1 MNSIEPHIT
10 LERLKELAHYDPVT
24 GQFVLKQHREGTTRK
39 IGDVLGNKKK
49 SGYLEA
55 CFDQRIYLLHR
66 LAYFYMTG
74 EVPQTVDHIN
84 GNGIDN
90 RWGNLRSV
98 THQQNMENIKKMRP
112 DNTTGYR
119 GVHKWHG
126 KYRAKIVVNKKQIH
140 LGTFSTAE
148 EAAKAYEAARP
159 SIHSSYAP
167 LEVIR

>member
-1 MNSIEPHIT
+1 MKPHIT
-10 LERLKELAHYDPVT
+10 LDRLKELAHYDPAT
-24 GQFVLKQHREGTTRK
+24 GQFVLKKHRTGTTRK
-39 IGDVLGNKKK
+39 VGDVLGSKTKT
-49 SGYLEA
+49 GYLEA
-55 CFDQRIYLLHR
+55 CFDQRIYYLHR

-84 GNGIDN
+84 GNGMDN
-90 RWGNLRSV
+90 AWGNLRSV
-98 THQQNMENIKKMRP
+98 TQQQNMENIKKMRP

-119 GVHKWHG
+119 GVHRWHG

-140 LGTFSTAE
+140 LGTFSTAK

>member
-1 MNSIEPHIT
+1 MKPHIT
-10 LERLKELAHYDPVT
+10 LDRLKELAHYDPAT
-24 GQFVLKQHREGTTRK
+24 GQFVLRQHRKGTTRK
-39 IGDVLGNKKK
+39 IGDVLGSKKK
-49 SGYLEA
+49 PGYLEA

-74 EVPQTVDHIN
+74 EVPQIIDHIN
-84 GNGIDN
+84 GNGMDN
-90 RWGNLRSV
+90 RWDNLRLV

-159 SIHSSYAP
+159 SIHSFYAP
-167 LEVIR
+167 QEVIR

>member
-1 MNSIEPHIT
+1 MKPHIT
-10 LERLKELAHYDPVT
+10 LERLKKLAHYDAAT
-24 GQFVLKQHREGTTRK
+24 GQFVLKKHRTGTTRK
-39 IGDVLGNKKK
+39 VGDVLGSKTK

-55 CFDQRIYLLHR
+55 CFDQRTYYLHR

-84 GNGIDN
+84 GNGMDN

-98 THQQNMENIKKMRP
+98 TQQQNMENIKKMRP

-119 GVHKWHG
+119 GVHRWHG
-126 KYRAKIVVNKKQIH
+126 KYRGKIVVNKKQIH

-159 SIHSSYAP
+159 TIYSYYAP
-167 LEVIR
+167 QEVTR